1 MLVVEKVGQEIGLQ
15 LNKEKTEVIC
25 CSQEARESV
34 LSSLPGGLVVKNEE
48 ATLLDCPI
56 GGVSAISST
65 LREKVDALKIM
76 GRRLAHLANHDA
88 LLLVSTPLL
97 SQSCCTASGLHPASC
112 HLVSKNMTIIV
123 RPLLLRSPT
132 STSPMKALAEARPP
146 SR

>member
-48 ATLLDCPI
+48 ATLLDSPI

-88 LLLVSTPLL
+88 LLFIKQSFALPKLL
-97 SQSCCTASGLHPASC
+97 HCLRTAPCFLSPSLQEYDNHRKA
-112 HLVSKNMTIIV
+112 IV
-123 RPLLLRSPT
+123 TEITNIHFPNESP
-132 STSPMKALAEARPP
+132 S
-146 SR
+146 